1 MHAAA
6 HKLFIWVFLF
16 TRSTDRNLIKSH
28 EKKNWW
34 QFMLLSMAYFWFIW
48 MHANKISPFF
58 FSFQTNVWHKNRI
71 ETEMEKRVRDKKII
85 IWEIKPSSKFDARD
99 ILVWFG
105 RMESVP
111 LSLAIKWSH
120 TIRWAY
126 THFERKKKQNHVHTE
141 YWQSERWMCAAHTT
155 ERLI

>member
-48 MHANKISPFF
+48 MHANKISPLF
-58 FSFQTNVWHKNRI
+58 FSVNEYSTQKSNWNRDGQKGETQEYIYIRNETFTKNL
-71 ETEMEKRVRDKKII
+71 MQ
-85 IWEIKPSSKFDARD
+85 EIFEFD
-99 ILVWFG
+99 LVEW
-105 RMESVP
+105 RAC
-111 LSLAIKWSH
+111 LSRSQLNGH
-120 TIRWAY
+120 TLFAEYIHISR
-126 THFERKKKQNHVHTE
+126 RKKKQNHVHAE
-141 YWQSERWMCAAHTT
+141 YWQSERRMCAAHTT